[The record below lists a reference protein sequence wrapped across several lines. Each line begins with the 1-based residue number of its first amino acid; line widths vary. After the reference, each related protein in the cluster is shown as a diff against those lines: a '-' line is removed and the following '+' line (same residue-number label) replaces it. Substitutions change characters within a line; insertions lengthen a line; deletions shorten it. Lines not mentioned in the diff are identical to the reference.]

1 MQLYALGASATMA
14 TRTPSDE
21 HGIFRAYLDAVGLHS
36 MAGAAAVGLQPSE
49 WYALSQIALE
59 GGLTSGQLAART
71 GLTTGATT
79 RLVDRL
85 ERAGFVRRVA
95 DPADRR
101 KVIVE
106 PAPDAGARIEEVVA
120 PARHKIAAVLDR
132 YTPEQRALLFDY
144 FAHAAPAFREAT
156 EEVRAARIRRS

>member
-1 MQLYALGASATMA
+1 
-14 TRTPSDE
+14 
-21 HGIFRAYLDAVGLHS
+21 
-36 MAGAAAVGLQPSE
+36 MAGAAAVGLQPE

-59 GGLTSGQLAART
+59 GRLTSGQLAART

-79 RLVDRL
+79 RLIDRP

-106 PAPDAGARIEEVVA
+106 AGSDAGARVPRGNGNPRRPPNSVLTVA
-120 PARHKIAAVLDR
+120 PSACRTMQLRTIL
-132 YTPEQRALLFDY
+132 RASS
-144 FAHAAPAFREAT
+144 E
-156 EEVRAARIRRS
+156 